1 VASGTGPTLRLAAVL
16 VVAALTTGCAT
27 TQEVRAVRP
36 VAPTTAPTAPTVP
49 TSTVPSAVPTTVPT
63 PVVPVEGWSP
73 PATTLPPAG
82 GFTST
87 SCISDVFCLAA
98 GGGAEEADA
107 SLSTGPGVVSSWD
120 GAMWAPPTTYYGA
133 PADGPATA
141 PELPA
146 IGCTSGPRCAVVDGS
161 GHTSL
166 GDGTHWSA
174 PAPLAAAPVA
184 AADPA
189 DPGPGHPGSRSA
201 AVSCPTGQFC
211 AYVDN
216 TGHVATLTGTTW
228 SSPQS
233 MTTQVGSATVELF
246 QRGRV
251 AVSCPDAVH
260 CTALVGGSDLEYDGT
275 SWRSVPGPW
284 PATVPGDTAV
294 SCPTPGTCLAVR
306 GSTLSVRTPGSSWST
321 PRTIDGNGG
330 LDALS
335 CPTTAFCMAADATG
349 NVVHLTGG
357 VWSAPS
363 KVVPTPVDYTG
374 DGTAISCP
382 SDQFCLV
389 LSGDGDFATYQ
400 GATTPPPVTLPPPT
414 VPAILPTN

>member
-1 VASGTGPTLRLAAVL
+1 MASGTGPTLRLAAVL

-87 SCISDVFCLAA
+87 SCISDVFCLAT

>member
-174 PAPLAAAPVA
+174 PAPLAPAPVA